1 MGPPGR
7 AIVATAGL
15 LPADEAA
22 LRRAIDELRRSSL
35 AMRLTA
41 LIGRQLGA
49 ISLAVPSQ
57 FTEAVN
63 KSAEAA
69 IRSAMA
75 VALRSLA
82 TAEKRD
88 RRRLHRSVATLA
100 GAAGGAIGLAGLP
113 FELPF
118 TTTVMLRSIADIAL
132 SEGEDLSDPDVAI
145 ACLEVFAL
153 GSEQQH
159 PADSIE
165 SGSAL
170 DTGYFAVRV
179 LLAKSITQSAKR
191 FLQSGLTDQ
200 AAPLLV
206 RLITQISARFGL
218 VVSQK
223 LAAQSIPIIG
233 AASGAAINYAFV
245 DHFQTL
251 ARGHFTV
258 RRLERI
264 YGAAQVRVEYD
275 RLAAQI

>member
-7 AIVATAGL
+7 ELVAPAGL

-22 LRRAIDELRRSSL
+22 LRRAIDELQRSSL

-63 KSAEAA
+63 KTAEAA
-69 IRSAMA
+69 IRRAMA
-75 VALRSLA
+75 LALRSLA
-82 TAEKRD
+82 TAEIRD
-88 RRRLHRSVATLA
+88 RRHLHRSVATLA

-118 TTTVMLRSIADIAL
+118 TTTVMLRSIADIAQ

-165 SGSAL
+165 SGNAL

-191 FLQSGLTDQ
+191 FLQNGLTDQ

-264 YGAAQVRVEYD
+264 YGAAQVRAEYD